1 MIFLVLAI
9 LCSTAIVVVF
19 KVAGPRTDPLSL
31 VTVNY
36 GAAVLAGF
44 ALLPLDPP
52 EGGLTPSPAL
62 LGLGAGVGLLFV
74 AGFVLLGRAIREAGL
89 SLATATMRLSVA
101 IPFLASWFIWGEVPT
116 AGQGAGLVVAGFA
129 FLLISSPAPQG
140 GLRGAGGPGRPGG
153 SPTAAEPGGQS
164 RGEVSLTGSAVPPRP
179 LVAFVLLALLFVVG
193 GVVDTAFKLFEEE
206 FAEENSRALFLL
218 MVFAFAFLAGSG
230 LLFRSIR
237 SERQGRGRWGG
248 GRRGPGRRDVG
259 WGIVLGLVNYGSA
272 TFMLAA
278 LREVPGT
285 VAFPVN
291 NVAVV
296 FLALLLGMGFWR
308 EPTSRLQR
316 GGLALAVVALV
327 LFGV

>member
-1 MIFLVLAI
+1 MIFLALAI

-19 KVAGPRTDPLSL
+19 KLAGPRTDPLSL

-36 GAAVLAGF
+36 GAAVLAGL

-52 EGGLTPSPAL
+52 DGGLTPSPAL
-62 LGLGAGVGLLFV
+62 LALGAGVGLLFV

-101 IPFLASWFIWGEVPT
+101 IPFLASWLIWGEVPT
-116 AGQGAGLVVAGFA
+116 PGQGAGLVLAGLA
-129 FLLISSPAPQG
+129 FLLISSPPPAESPS
-140 GLRGAGGPGRPGG
+140 PPPE
-153 SPTAAEPGGQS
+153 SPT
-164 RGEVSLTGSAVPPRP
+164 RP
-179 LVAFVLLALLFVVG
+179 LLASILLGLLFVVG
-193 GVVDTAFKLFEEE
+193 GVVDTSFKLFEEG

-218 MVFAFAFLAGSG
+218 MVFAFAFVAGG
-230 LLFRSIR
+230 TLLLRDIR
-237 SERQGRGRWGG
+237 RGRP
-248 GRRGPGRRDVG
+248 GPGGRDVG
-259 WGIVLGLVNYGSA
+259 WGVVLGLVNYGSA
-272 TFMLAA
+272 AFMLAA

-296 FLALLLGMGFWR
+296 LLALLLGMGFWR

-316 GGLALAVVALV
+316 GGLALAVVALL

>member
-1 MIFLVLAI
+1 MIYLALAI

-19 KVAGPRTDPLSL
+19 KLAGPRTDALSL

-36 GAAVLAGF
+36 GAAVLAGL

-52 EGGLTPSPAL
+52 DGGLTPSPAL

-116 AGQGAGLVVAGFA
+116 VGQGAGLVVAGLA
-129 FLLISSPAPQG
+129 FLLISSPRPSQAQLQTLPPG
-140 GLRGAGGPGRPGG
+140 KRREGA
-153 SPTAAEPGGQS
+153 
-164 RGEVSLTGSAVPPRP
+164 VSLSDPPASSPRP
-179 LVAFVLLALLFVVG
+179 LLAFVLLALLFVVG

-230 LLFRSIR
+230 LLFRSMR
-237 SERQGRGRWGG
+237 RERQGRGRWGG
-248 GRRGPGRRDVG
+248 GRRSPGRRDVG

-316 GGLALAVVALV
+316 GGLALAVLALI